1 MPIAASEK
9 AALPKT
15 DIRAVHQALDAEHRT
30 WAREDDSP
38 QGSVKARLEQAW
50 PDSLADGQLIKD
62 DEGRDQLKAMPEAKR
77 SSMFPDP
84 WRTNPVGR
92 FWDRLRGRDVTPRYL
107 ARLTK
112 EEQESEQ
119 KWRTVGTIRRYILLI
134 LTLAQTVVATWYM
147 KTILPYQGWALINP
161 MDMVGQDLWVS
172 FMQLLPYMLQTG
184 ILILFAVLFCWVSAG
199 FWTALMGFLQL
210 LIGRDKY
217 SISASTVG
225 DEPLNPEH
233 RTALIMPICNEDVN
247 RVFAG
252 LRATWESVKATGNA
266 KHFDVYI
273 LSDSY
278 NPDICVAEQKAWME
292 LIAEVGGEGQ
302 IFYRRRRRRVK
313 RKSGNIDDFCRRWG
327 SQYSYMVVLDADS
340 VMTGDCLCGLVRLM
354 EANPNAGIIQSSPK
368 ASGMDTLYARCQ
380 QFATRVYG
388 PLFTAGLHFWQLGES
403 HYWGH
408 NAIIRVKPFIEH
420 CALAPLPGEGSFA
433 GSILSHDFVEAALMR
448 RAGWG
453 VWIAYDLPGSYEE
466 LPPNLLD
473 ELKRD
478 RRWCHGNLM
487 NFRLFLV
494 KGMHPVHRAVFLTGV
509 MSYLSAPLWFMFLA
523 LSTALQVVHALT
535 EPQYFLQ
542 PRQLFPV
549 WPQWRP
555 ELAIALFAST
565 MVLLFLPKLLSILL
579 IWCKGTKEYGGFWR
593 VTLSLLLEV
602 FLTGVMSY
610 LSAPLWFMFLALS
623 TALQVVHALTE
634 PQYFLQ
640 PRQLF
645 PVWPQWR
652 PELAIALFASTMVLL
667 FLPKLL
673 SILLIWCKGTKEYGG
688 FWRVTL
694 SLLLEVLFSVLLA
707 PVRMLFHT
715 VFVVSAFLGW
725 EVVWNSPQ
733 RDDDST
739 SWGEAFKRHGSQLLL
754 GLVWAVG
761 MAWLDLRFLFWLA
774 PIVFSLILSPFVSV
788 ISSRATVGLRTK
800 RWKLFLIPEEY
811 SPPQVLVDTDRF
823 LEMNRQRSLDD
834 GFMHA
839 VFNPSFNALATAMA
853 TARHRASKVLEIARD
868 RHVEQALNET
878 PEKLNRDRRL
888 VLLSDPVTMA
898 RLHFRVWNSPER
910 YSSWVSYY
918 EGIKLNPLALRK
930 PDAASQ

>member
-1 MPIAASEK
+1 MNKSTYLPQSYVEALPLDAAARATLSASLQNAQAFHAIHSALGQDIAASER
-9 AALPKT
+9 P
-15 DIRAVHQALDAEHRT
+15 DDA
-30 WAREDDSP
+30 P
-38 QGSVKARLEQAW
+38 LKSVSSRVSMAW
-50 PDSLADGQLIKD
+50 PDSLAGGQQLSKD
-62 DEGRDQLKAMPEAKR
+62 YLDRTTLKAMPPVKR
-77 SSMFPDP
+77 SLMFPEA
-84 WRTNPVGR
+84 WRTNPIAR
-92 FWDRLRGRDVTPRYL
+92 AWDSLRGQKGNPRY
-107 ARLTK
+107 ATV
-112 EEQESEQ
+112 EEQKAED
-119 KWRTVGTIRRYILLI
+119 KWRHVGSMRRYVLLI
-134 LTLAQTVVATWYM
+134 LTILQTVVATWYM
-147 KTILPYQGWALINP
+147 KTILPYQGWTLLDPVELFNQNWLQSVELI
-161 MDMVGQDLWVS
+161 
-172 FMQLLPYMLQTG
+172 LPYILQTG
-184 ILILFAVLFCWVSAG
+184 ILFLFAILFCWVSAG

-217 SISASTVG
+217 SISYSTTG

-233 RTALIMPICNEDVN
+233 RTALIMPICNEDVE

-252 LRATWESVKATGNA
+252 LRATWESVKRTGNA
-266 KHFDVYI
+266 EHFDVYI

-278 NPDICVAEQKAWME
+278 DADIAIAEQKAWME
-292 LIAEVGGEGQ
+292 LVRDVGGAGK

-327 SQYSYMVVLDADS
+327 SNYSYMVVLDADS
-340 VMTGDCLCGLVRLM
+340 VMSGECLTGLVRMM

-408 NAIIRVKPFIEH
+408 NAIIRVQPFIEH

-523 LSTALQVVHALT
+523 LSTALQVVHTLM
-535 EPQYFLQ
+535 EPTYFLQ

-555 ELAIALFAST
+555 DLAIALFST
-565 MVLLFLPKLLSILL
+565 TLVLLFLPKLLSVVL
-579 IWCKGTKEYGGFWR
+579 IWFKGAKPYGGAFR
-593 VTLSLLLEV
+593 LFLSLLLE
-602 FLTGVMSY
+602 M
-610 LSAPLWFMFLALS
+610 
-623 TALQVVHALTE
+623 
-634 PQYFLQ
+634 
-640 PRQLF
+640 
-645 PVWPQWR
+645 
-652 PELAIALFASTMVLL
+652 
-667 FLPKLL
+667 
-673 SILLIWCKGTKEYGG
+673 
-688 FWRVTL
+688 
-694 SLLLEVLFSVLLA
+694 LFSVLLA

-733 RDDDST
+733 RDDDATPWS
-739 SWGEAFKRHGSQLLL
+739 EAFRRHGSQMLL
-754 GLVWAVG
+754 GIVWAVG
-761 MAWLDLRFLFWLA
+761 MGVLDLNFLWWLA

-788 ISSRATVGLRTK
+788 MSSRATVGLKSK
-800 RWKLFLIPEEY
+800 RARLFLIPEEY
-811 SPPQVLVDTDRF
+811 EPPKELVDTDHY
-823 LEMNRQRSLDD
+823 LQLNRERALKH

-839 VFNPSFNALATAMA
+839 LFNPAFNALATAMA
-853 TARHRASKVLEIARD
+853 TSRHKQSGLLDHARD
-868 RHVEQALNET
+868 RRVDQALSDA
-878 PEKLNRDRRL
+878 PEKLNREQRL
-888 VLLSDPVTMA
+888 QLISDPVVLA
-898 RLHFRVWNSPER
+898 RVHTRLWESADKYHQ
-910 YSSWVSYY
+910 WVESYQ
-918 EGIKLNPLALRK
+918 KLTLNPQALPQR
-930 PDAASQ
+930 A

>member
-1 MPIAASEK
+1 MNKSTIKPEEYID
-9 AALPKT
+9 ALPLSVGHKAKLVQPLSADQAPST
-15 DIRAVHQALDAEHRT
+15 AFQSLHQQLGESELVEAHPEDAPLE
-30 WAREDDSP
+30 
-38 QGSVKARLEQAW
+38 SVKARIEMSW
-50 PDSLADGQLIKD
+50 PDSLNEGGQFSKD
-62 DEGRDQLKAMPEAKR
+62 YLGRTTLKSTPPIKR
-77 SSMFPDP
+77 SAMFPEI
-84 WRTNPVGR
+84 WRTNPLVR
-92 FWDRLRGRDVTPRYL
+92 MWDSLRGRKTTHRYS
-107 ARLTK
+107 TTEEQIK
-112 EEQESEQ
+112 EE
-119 KWRTVGTIRRYILLI
+119 KWRHVGSLRRYILLI
-134 LTLAQTVVATWYM
+134 LTIFQTAVATWYM

-161 MDMVGQDLWVS
+161 LEVSGQSWQESLLRV
-172 FMQLLPYMLQTG
+172 LPYVLQTG
-184 ILILFAVLFCWVSAG
+184 ILLLFAILFCWVSAG

-210 LIGRDKY
+210 LIGKDKY
-217 SISASTVG
+217 SISWSTVG
-225 DEPLNPEH
+225 DEPLNPQN
-233 RTALIMPICNEDVN
+233 RTALIMPICNEDVG

-252 LRATWESVKATGNA
+252 LQATWESVVRTGQSE
-266 KHFDVYI
+266 HFDVYI

-278 NPDICVAEQKAWME
+278 DPDIVMAEQKAWME
-292 LIAEVGGEGQ
+292 LIKEVGGAGK

-340 VMTGDCLCGLVRLM
+340 VMSGECLTGLVRMM

-408 NAIIRVKPFIEH
+408 NAIIRIKPFIEH

-509 MSYLSAPLWFMFLA
+509 MSYLSAPLWFMFLM
-523 LSTALQVVHALT
+523 LSTALQVVHTLV

-555 ELAIALFAST
+555 ELAIALFST
-565 MVLLFLPKLLSILL
+565 TLVLLFLPKLLSVLL
-579 IWCKGTKEYGGFWR
+579 ILCKGAKPYGGAIRLF
-593 VTLSLLLEV
+593 LSLLLE
-602 FLTGVMSY
+602 
-610 LSAPLWFMFLALS
+610 MF
-623 TALQVVHALTE
+623 
-634 PQYFLQ
+634 
-640 PRQLF
+640 
-645 PVWPQWR
+645 
-652 PELAIALFASTMVLL
+652 
-667 FLPKLL
+667 
-673 SILLIWCKGTKEYGG
+673 
-688 FWRVTL
+688 
-694 SLLLEVLFSVLLA
+694 FSVLLA

-733 RDDDST
+733 RDDDATPWS
-739 SWGEAFKRHGSQLLL
+739 EAFKRHGSQLLL
-754 GLVWAVG
+754 GIVWAVG
-761 MAWLDLRFLFWLA
+761 MGVLDLNFLWWLA

-788 ISSRATVGLRTK
+788 ISSRASVGLASK
-800 RWKLFLIPEEY
+800 RAKLFLIPEEY
-811 SPPQVLVDTDRF
+811 AIPQELQDTYDY
-823 LEMNRQRSLDD
+823 LEHNRQRALDH

-839 VFNPSFNALATAMA
+839 LFHPSFNALACAMA
-853 TARHRASKVLEIARD
+853 TSRHLKSDLLEYARERR
-868 RHVEQALNET
+868 VEQALSDS
-878 PEKLNRDRRL
+878 PAKLDREQKL
-888 VLLSDPVTMA
+888 LLLSDPVTLA
-898 RLHFRVWNSPER
+898 RMHSRLWTEAGKYHE
-910 YSSWVSYY
+910 WVSAYQ
-918 EGIKLNPLALRK
+918 KLVLNPRALELR
-930 PDAASQ
+930 SS

>member
-1 MPIAASEK
+1 MNKTTEYIDALPLTDAEK
-9 AALPKT
+9 AVLPT
-15 DIRAVHQALDAEHRT
+15 ESILSVHQALDAEHT
-30 WAREDDSP
+30 DWKREDDTP
-38 QGSVKARLEQAW
+38 LGSVTARLQHSW
-50 PDSLADGQLIKD
+50 PDSLGKEQLIKD
-62 DEGRDQLKAMPEAKR
+62 EEGRAQLQAMPKAKR

-84 WRTNPVGR
+84 WRTNPIGR
-92 FWDRLRGRDVTPRYL
+92 FWDRLRGREVAPRYL
-107 ARLTK
+107 SRLTK
-112 EEQESEQ
+112 EEQAHEQ
-119 KWRTVGTIRRYILLI
+119 KWRTVGSIRRYILLL

-161 MDMVGQDLWVS
+161 TDMAGQDLWVS
-172 FMQLLPYMLQTG
+172 FMQLLPYVLQTG

-217 SISASTVG
+217 SISHSTVG
-225 DEPLNPEH
+225 DEALNPEH
-233 RTALIMPICNEDVN
+233 RTALIMPICNEDVD

-252 LRATWESVKATGNA
+252 LRATWESVKATGQQQ
-266 KHFDVYI
+266 HFDVYI

-292 LIAEVGGEGQ
+292 LIAEVQGEGQ

-340 VMTGDCLCGLVRLM
+340 VMSGECLTGLVRLM

-565 MVLLFLPKLLSILL
+565 MVLLFLPKLLSIILV
-579 IWCKGTKEYGGFWR
+579 WCKGPKEYGGFFR
-593 VTLSLLLEV
+593 VT
-602 FLTGVMSY
+602 
-610 LSAPLWFMFLALS
+610 
-623 TALQVVHALTE
+623 
-634 PQYFLQ
+634 
-640 PRQLF
+640 
-645 PVWPQWR
+645 
-652 PELAIALFASTMVLL
+652 I
-667 FLPKLL
+667 
-673 SILLIWCKGTKEYGG
+673 
-688 FWRVTL
+688 

-739 SWGEAFKRHGSQLLL
+739 PWGEAFMRHGSQLLL

-788 ISSRATVGLRTK
+788 ISSRSTVGLRTK

-811 SPPQVLVDTDRF
+811 SPPQVLVDTDNY
-823 LEMNRQRSLDD
+823 LELNRSRSLED

-853 TARHRASKVLEIARD
+853 TARHRSSRVLEIARD

-888 VLLSDPVTMA
+888 VLLSDPVTLS
-898 RLHFRVWNSPER
+898 RLHYRVWSAPER
-910 YSSWVSYY
+910 YLSWVNHY
-918 EGIKLNPLALRK
+918 EELKLNPLALK
-930 PDAASQ
+930 AK

>member
-1 MPIAASEK
+1 MNKSTAIPTEYID
-9 AALPKT
+9 ALPLSAGRKEALNT
-15 DIRAVHQALDAEHRT
+15 QLPAESENSFSQLHQSLSGEESPLSGRVDDAPM
-30 WAREDDSP
+30 S
-38 QGSVKARLEQAW
+38 SVKARVGMTW
-50 PDSLADGQLIKD
+50 PDSIGEGKQFGKD
-62 DEGRDQLKAMPEAKR
+62 ALERTTLKAMPCHTR
-77 SSMFPDP
+77 SSMYPEA
-84 WRTNPVGR
+84 WRTNPVSR
-92 FWDRLRGRDVTPRYL
+92 AWDSLRGRKSKPRYSSN
-107 ARLTK
+107 AEVQRS
-112 EEQESEQ
+112 EE
-119 KWRTVGTIRRYILLI
+119 KWRHVGSIRRYILLL
-134 LTLAQTVVATWYM
+134 LTIAQTVVATWYM
-147 KTILPYQGWALINP
+147 KTILPYQGWALIDPVEMIN
-161 MDMVGQDLWVS
+161 QNWQQSLL
-172 FMQLLPYMLQTG
+172 QILPYVLQTG
-184 ILILFAVLFCWVSAG
+184 ILFLFAVLFCWVSAG

-210 LIGRDKY
+210 LIGKDKY
-217 SISASTVG
+217 SISYASHG
-225 DEPLNPEH
+225 DEPVNPEH
-233 RTALIMPICNEDVN
+233 RTALIMPICNEDVD

-252 LRATWESVKATGNA
+252 LRATWESVVRTGEQQ
-266 KHFDVYI
+266 HFDVYI

-278 NPDICVAEQKAWME
+278 NPDIAVSEQKAWME
-292 LIAEVGGEGQ
+292 LVRDVGGEGR

-340 VMTGDCLCGLVRLM
+340 VMSGYCLTSLVRMM
-354 EANPNAGIIQSSPK
+354 EANPKAGIIQSSPK

-523 LSTALQVVHALT
+523 LSTALQVVHTLM
-535 EPQYFLQ
+535 EPSYFLQ

-555 ELAIALFAST
+555 ELAIALFST
-565 MVLLFLPKLLSILL
+565 TLVLLFLPKLLSVIL
-579 IWCKGTKEYGGFWR
+579 IWCKGAKPYGGAFR
-593 VTLSLLLEV
+593 IFIS
-602 FLTGVMSY
+602 
-610 LSAPLWFMFLALS
+610 
-623 TALQVVHALTE
+623 
-634 PQYFLQ
+634 
-640 PRQLF
+640 
-645 PVWPQWR
+645 
-652 PELAIALFASTMVLL
+652 L
-667 FLPKLL
+667 FL
-673 SILLIWCKGTKEYGG
+673 EM
-688 FWRVTL
+688 
-694 SLLLEVLFSVLLA
+694 LFSVLLA

-733 RDDDST
+733 RDDDATPWS
-739 SWGEAFKRHGSQLLL
+739 EAFKRHGLQMLL
-754 GLVWAVG
+754 GIVWAAG
-761 MAWLDLRFLFWLA
+761 MGWLDLNFLWWLA

-788 ISSRATVGLRTK
+788 FSSRATTGMASK
-800 RWKLFLIPEEY
+800 RAKLFLIPEEY
-811 SPPQVLVDTDRF
+811 DPPKELLDTDRYNE
-823 LEMNRQRSLDD
+823 LNRSRALKD

-839 VFNPSFNALATAMA
+839 MFNPSFNALASAMA
-853 TARHRASKVLEIARD
+853 TSRHLKSDILEFARD
-868 RHVEQALNET
+868 RRVEQALRESPT
-878 PEKLNRDRRL
+878 KLDRDRRL
-888 VLLSDPVTMA
+888 ALISDPVTLSRMHYQLWQHA
-898 RLHFRVWNSPER
+898 DKYHDWFDYYQSLKMNPEAIQTAKR
-910 YSSWVSYY
+910 
-918 EGIKLNPLALRK
+918 
-930 PDAASQ
+930 

>member
-1 MPIAASEK
+1 MNKSTYLPQSYVEALPLDAAARATLSASLQNAQAFHAIHSALGQDIAASER
-9 AALPKT
+9 P
-15 DIRAVHQALDAEHRT
+15 DDA
-30 WAREDDSP
+30 P
-38 QGSVKARLEQAW
+38 LKSVSSRVSMAW
-50 PDSLADGQLIKD
+50 PDSLAGGQQLSKD
-62 DEGRDQLKAMPEAKR
+62 YLDRTTLKAMPPVKR
-77 SSMFPDP
+77 SLMFPEA
-84 WRTNPVGR
+84 WRTNPIAR
-92 FWDRLRGRDVTPRYL
+92 AWDSLRGQKGNPRY
-107 ARLTK
+107 ATV
-112 EEQESEQ
+112 EEQKAED
-119 KWRTVGTIRRYILLI
+119 KWRHVGSMRRYVLLI
-134 LTLAQTVVATWYM
+134 LTILQTVVATWYM
-147 KTILPYQGWALINP
+147 KTILPYQGWTLLDPVELFNQNWLQSVELI
-161 MDMVGQDLWVS
+161 
-172 FMQLLPYMLQTG
+172 LPYILQTG
-184 ILILFAVLFCWVSAG
+184 ILFLFAILFCWVSAG

-217 SISASTVG
+217 SISYSTTG

-233 RTALIMPICNEDVN
+233 RTALIMPICNEDVE

-252 LRATWESVKATGNA
+252 LRATWESVKRTGNA
-266 KHFDVYI
+266 EHFDVYI

-278 NPDICVAEQKAWME
+278 DADIAIAEQKAWME
-292 LIAEVGGEGQ
+292 LVRDVGGAGK

-327 SQYSYMVVLDADS
+327 SNYSYMVVLDADS
-340 VMTGDCLCGLVRLM
+340 VMSGECLTGLVRMM

-408 NAIIRVKPFIEH
+408 NAIIRVQPFIEH

-523 LSTALQVVHALT
+523 LSTALQVVHTLM
-535 EPQYFLQ
+535 EPTYFLQ

-555 ELAIALFAST
+555 DLAIALFST
-565 MVLLFLPKLLSILL
+565 TLVLLFLPKLLSVVL
-579 IWCKGTKEYGGFWR
+579 IWFKGAKPYGGAFR
-593 VTLSLLLEV
+593 LFLSLLLE
-602 FLTGVMSY
+602 M
-610 LSAPLWFMFLALS
+610 
-623 TALQVVHALTE
+623 
-634 PQYFLQ
+634 
-640 PRQLF
+640 
-645 PVWPQWR
+645 
-652 PELAIALFASTMVLL
+652 
-667 FLPKLL
+667 
-673 SILLIWCKGTKEYGG
+673 
-688 FWRVTL
+688 
-694 SLLLEVLFSVLLA
+694 LFSVLLA

-733 RDDDST
+733 RDDDATPWS
-739 SWGEAFKRHGSQLLL
+739 EAFRRHGSQMLL
-754 GLVWAVG
+754 GIVWAVG
-761 MAWLDLRFLFWLA
+761 MGVLDLNFLWWLA

-788 ISSRATVGLRTK
+788 MSSRATVGLKSK
-800 RWKLFLIPEEY
+800 RANLFLIPEEY
-811 SPPQVLVDTDRF
+811 EPPKELVDTDHY
-823 LEMNRQRSLDD
+823 LQLNRERALKH

-839 VFNPSFNALATAMA
+839 LFNPAFNALATAMA
-853 TARHRASKVLEIARD
+853 TSRHKQSALLDHARD
-868 RHVEQALNET
+868 RRVDQALSDA
-878 PEKLNRDRRL
+878 PEKLNREQRL
-888 VLLSDPVTMA
+888 QLISDPVVLA
-898 RLHFRVWNSPER
+898 RVHTRLWESADKYHQ
-910 YSSWVSYY
+910 WVESYQ
-918 EGIKLNPLALRK
+918 KLTLNPQALPQR
-930 PDAASQ
+930 A

>member
-1 MPIAASEK
+1 MNKSTQADYID
-9 AALPKT
+9 ALPLSAQRKE
-15 DIRAVHQALDAEHRT
+15 ALLGSSAEGLSQLHQTLSEAPVPDRVDDAPL
-30 WAREDDSP
+30 A
-38 QGSVKARLEQAW
+38 SVKSRIEMTW
-50 PDSLADGQLIKD
+50 PDSVGKGEQFGEDALH
-62 DEGRDQLKAMPEAKR
+62 RTTLKAMPRHTR
-77 SSMFPDP
+77 SSMYPEA
-84 WRTNPVGR
+84 WRTNPVSR
-92 FWDRLRGRDVTPRYL
+92 AWDSLRGHKSKPRY
-107 ARLTK
+107 ANA
-112 EEQESEQ
+112 EEQRAEE
-119 KWRTVGTIRRYILLI
+119 KWRHVGSIRRYILLL
-134 LTLAQTVVATWYM
+134 LTIAQTVIATWYM
-147 KTILPYQGWALINP
+147 KTILPYQGWALIDP
-161 MDMVGQDLWVS
+161 MEMINQNWQQSVLQI
-172 FMQLLPYMLQTG
+172 LPYVLQTG
-184 ILILFAVLFCWVSAG
+184 ILFLFAVLFCWVSAG

-210 LIGRDKY
+210 LIGKDKY
-217 SISASTVG
+217 SISYNSN
-225 DEPLNPEH
+225 DNDPINPEH
-233 RTALIMPICNEDVN
+233 RTALIMPICNEDVE

-252 LRATWESVKATGNA
+252 LRATWESVVRTGEQQ
-266 KHFDVYI
+266 HFDVYI

-278 NPDICVAEQKAWME
+278 NPDIAMAEQKAWME
-292 LIAEVGGEGQ
+292 LVRDVGGEGR

-340 VMTGDCLCGLVRLM
+340 VMSGECLTGLVRMM

-523 LSTALQVVHALT
+523 LSTALQVVHTLM

-555 ELAIALFAST
+555 ELAIALFSTT
-565 MVLLFLPKLLSILL
+565 MVLLFLPKLLSIIL
-579 IWCKGTKEYGGFWR
+579 IWFKGAKPYGGVLR
-593 VTLSLLLEV
+593 VTVSL
-602 FLTGVMSY
+602 F
-610 LSAPLWFMFLALS
+610 
-623 TALQVVHALTE
+623 
-634 PQYFLQ
+634 
-640 PRQLF
+640 
-645 PVWPQWR
+645 
-652 PELAIALFASTMVLL
+652 
-667 FLPKLL
+667 
-673 SILLIWCKGTKEYGG
+673 
-688 FWRVTL
+688 
-694 SLLLEVLFSVLLA
+694 LEVLFSVLLA

-733 RDDDST
+733 RDDDATPWS
-739 SWGEAFKRHGSQLLL
+739 EAFKRHGSQMAL
-754 GLVWAVG
+754 GIVWAAG
-761 MAWLDLRFLFWLA
+761 MGWLDLNFLWWLA

-788 ISSRATVGLRTK
+788 FSSRSTTGMASK
-800 RWKLFLIPEEY
+800 RAKLFLIPEEFE
-811 SPPQVLVDTDRF
+811 PPRELIDTDRYNE
-823 LEMNRQRSLDD
+823 LNRERALKD

-839 VFNPSFNALATAMA
+839 LFHPSFNALASAMA
-853 TARHRASKVLEIARD
+853 TSRHLQSEILEFARD
-868 RHVEQALNET
+868 RRVEQALSES
-878 PEKLNRDRRL
+878 PAKLDRDRRL
-888 VLLSDPVTMA
+888 ALISDPVTLSRMHY
-898 RLHFRVWNSPER
+898 RLWQNADKYHDWFD
-910 YSSWVSYY
+910 YY
-918 EGIKLNPLALRK
+918 KSLKINPLAIQPTK
-930 PDAASQ
+930 I